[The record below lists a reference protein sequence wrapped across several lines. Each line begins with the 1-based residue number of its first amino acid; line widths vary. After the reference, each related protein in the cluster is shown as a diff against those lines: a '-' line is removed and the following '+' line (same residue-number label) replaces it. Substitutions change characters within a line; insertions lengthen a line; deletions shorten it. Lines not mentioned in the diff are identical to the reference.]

1 MDLAKTLIRSVVRA
15 FYDTPFILVIDA
27 LMVHSALP
35 NEDLAYLLQMPSKEL
50 RKLCGKLKEDRLLS
64 VHSRLETREGQQ
76 RPSPKDYYYVDFHA
90 TIDAIKYRIFR
101 LTQKVKEMYKPN
113 EEKKDFHCPR
123 CKAQWTELEVLDSA
137 GPIGFNCHRCGG
149 LLEREP
155 DAGDS
160 TGHAKQSKLMS
171 QLDGLL
177 KMLQQVDSEDIPSND
192 FDTAFS
198 LAVPVQ
204 RDVNVNPLQQSVPL
218 NAPKHP
224 PAAVKGMAQL
234 VAAQLDLSVTTGS
247 ERTTAEQ
254 AAEAQR
260 KANIAAQNILPVW
273 HTTSTVTGEITVV
286 GKKDGEQQANGGA
299 LLKEEETE
307 SKISNEDEQLEAY
320 YAEMEREREKEAR
333 EREAEAASE
342 DEDEGDFEDVLEASR
357 NGTPSSSMSENP
369 KGSQPS
375 QPNGSV
381 KRKGSES
388 GSSAPATNTSTP
400 AGSGLV
406 FEDGEIPIPKKVKF
420 EHQENGASAVKPEA
434 ENQVDK
440 DSDEDEEADFEDA
453 L

>member
-35 NEDLAYLLQMPSKEL
+35 NEDLAYLLQIPSKEL

-76 RPSPKDYYYVDFHA
+76 RPVNKDYYYVDFHA

-101 LTQKVKEMYKPN
+101 LTQKVKDMYKPSQ
-113 EEKKDFHCPR
+113 EKKDFHCPR
-123 CKAQWTELEVLDSA
+123 CKAQWTEFEVLDKV
-137 GPIGFNCHRCGG
+137 GPTGFECHRCGG
-149 LLEREP
+149 LLEREEA
-155 DAGDS
+155 DAGES

-171 QLDGLL
+171 QLGPLL

-204 RDVNVNPLQQSVPL
+204 RDVNVNPLQRGVPV
-218 NAPKHP
+218 NAPKPP
-224 PAAVKGMAQL
+224 PAAVKGMMPQL
-234 VAAQLDLSVTTGS
+234 VAAQIDVLVTTGS

-260 KANIAAQNILPVW
+260 KANIAAQNALPVW
-273 HTTSTVTGEITVV
+273 HTTSTVTGETTVV

-299 LLKEEETE
+299 LRKEEEDEKKFST
-307 SKISNEDEQLEAY
+307 EDEQLEAY
-320 YAEMEREREKEAR
+320 YAEIEREREKEAR
-333 EREAEAASE
+333 EQEAASE
-342 DEDEGDFEDVLEASR
+342 DDDEDDFEDVLGTSQ
-357 NGTPSSSMSENP
+357 NSTPSSSMAGTP
-369 KGSQPS
+369 KGSQLS
-375 QPNGSV
+375 QPNGIV
-381 KRKGSES
+381 KGKGSES

-400 AGSGLV
+400 ARSGQAIEEV
-406 FEDGEIPIPKKVKF
+406 DGPVPKKVKF
-420 EHQENGASAVKPEA
+420 ENHENGTSAVKPEA
-434 ENQVDK
+434 GEVDK